1 MGTESTQ
8 KKKKDSIFD
17 LPANY
22 FDFASVLRLPSDTA
36 SSASDPHNVSLEL
49 DLGVGVPSTS
59 SQYAPIPNDNEIGNG
74 NGENEEEKQ
83 GKGMGMGMTMSRWSC
98 KTCTAEFSS
107 LQDQRSHFK
116 SDFHRFNVKR
126 RIVGRGPLNEEEFE
140 EVAQG
145 TILND
150 DDISSISGSDEES
163 DEPISCGSQPRTESV
178 NRSMSIKNQ
187 ILISLWSGEIVSI
200 WRSLLL
206 GDKEDLLPEHDNS
219 MVKENDAKGLCL
231 ADKEVIGRLR
241 SLVQKSGDQKN
252 LRVVLL
258 ASGGHFAGCV
268 FDGNNILAHKT
279 YHRYVVRAK
288 AGGRQSTKDST
299 GRAPKSGG
307 ASLRRYNEMALKKE
321 ILELLAAWKCHLDSA
336 LCIYIYA
343 PSINGQVFFGGENPP
358 LIHHDN
364 RVRRISF
371 TTRRPTLKEA
381 KRIYHQL
388 TCVYT
393 AERPEIQF
401 PNELEESPL
410 NSKKEKEDPKEF
422 NKTKIKTKN
431 KTEKASVPET
441 CSDLDHWESS
451 TISETS
457 DISNTVMVNQ
467 SGPLHEAARSGNAAR
482 TLELLEQESNPC
494 IKDDKGQ
501 TPYVLAA
508 DKETRNV
515 FRRFMAANP
524 NKWDWHAANVPS
536 PLTEEMEVSQAAKQA
551 EKDAKRKAK
560 AKEMKK
566 LRKSKQ
572 KAQAQS
578 TSLEVA
584 SVAVCYGQ
592 NAVSELLEKGKA
604 LPNMQSHAF
613 QEDLKKVQAME
624 REKRAAAA
632 EKRMLAS
639 SKNSGNVATAV
650 SSNVGSRDMSSD
662 IHCSCCAAS
671 LVGKVPFHRYNYK
684 YCSASCMHH
693 HREML
698 EDE

>member
-1 MGTESTQ
+1 MDTESTQKKRAETATESTQ
-8 KKKKDSIFD
+8 KKKKDNIFD
-17 LPANY
+17 LSANY
-22 FDFASVLRLPSDTA
+22 FDFASVLRLPSETA
-36 SSASDPHNVSLEL
+36 NPASDPHKVSLDL
-49 DLGVGVPSTS
+49 DLGVELPSTS
-59 SQYAPIPNDNEIGNG
+59 SLYAPIPNDNEIGNG
-74 NGENEEEKQ
+74 NGEIEEEKQ
-83 GKGMGMGMTMSRWSC
+83 GMGMGMNRWSC
-98 KTCTAEFSS
+98 KACTAEFSS
-107 LQDQRSHFK
+107 LQEQRSHFK

-145 TILND
+145 KFLND

-163 DEPISCGSQPRTESV
+163 DEPISCGSQAQTESV
-178 NRSMSIKNQ
+178 NRSMSLQNQ
-187 ILISLWSGEIVSI
+187 ILISLRSGEIVSI

-206 GDKEDLLPEHDNS
+206 GDREDLLPEHD
-219 MVKENDAKGLCL
+219 KQ
-231 ADKEVIGRLR
+231 VIGRLR
-241 SLVQKSGDQKN
+241 SLVQESRDQKN

-381 KRIYHQL
+381 KRIYYQL
-388 TCVYT
+388 TCVHT
-393 AERPEIQF
+393 AERPDIQF
-401 PNELEESPL
+401 PNELEEPPL
-410 NSKKEKEDPKEF
+410 ISSKREKEDPKEF
-422 NKTKIKTKN
+422 NKTKIKAKN
-431 KTEKASVPET
+431 KSEKASVPGT
-441 CSDLDHWESS
+441 CFDLDHWESS
-451 TISETS
+451 TISEIS
-457 DISNTVMVNQ
+457 DINNTAMVNQ
-467 SGPLHEAARSGNAAR
+467 SSPLHEAARSGNAAR

-494 IKDDKGQ
+494 IKDDKGR
-501 TPYVLAA
+501 TPYILAA

-536 PLTEEMEVSQAAKQA
+536 PLTEEMEASQAAKQA

-572 KAQAQS
+572 KAQDQS
-578 TSLEVA
+578 TRLEVA

-592 NAVSELLEKGKA
+592 SAVSELLEKGKA
-604 LPNMQSHAF
+604 LPNMQSHVF

-671 LVGKVPFHRYNYK
+671 LAGKVPFHRYNYK
-684 YCSASCMHH
+684 YCSSSCMHH

-698 EDE
+698 EDG

>member
-1 MGTESTQ
+1 MGTENSQ
-8 KKKKDSIFD
+8 KKKDSIFD
-17 LPANY
+17 LPAHY
-22 FDFASVLRLPSDTA
+22 FDSASLLRLPHDTA
-36 SSASDPHNVSLEL
+36 NSATASHKVSLDL
-49 DLGVGVPSTS
+49 DLGVS
-59 SQYAPIPNDNEIGNG
+59 SLDTPIPNETEY
-74 NGENEEEKQ
+74 GENEEEKQ
-83 GKGMGMGMTMSRWSC
+83 SMGTGMGVSMNRWSC

-107 LQDQRSHFK
+107 LEEQRSHFK

-126 RIVGRGPLNEEEFE
+126 RIIGRGPLNEDEFE

-145 TILND
+145 TFLKD
-150 DDISSISGSDEES
+150 DDISSISGSDEEL
-163 DEPISCGSQPRTESV
+163 DDPITCGWQPRTESV
-178 NRSMSIKNQ
+178 NRSMSMKNQ
-187 ILISLWSGEIVSI
+187 ILISLQSGEIVSI
-200 WRSLLL
+200 WKSLLL
-206 GDKEDLLPEHDNS
+206 GDREDLLPEHNNS
-219 MVKENDAKGLCL
+219 MVKENDAKSLAL
-231 ADKEVIGRLR
+231 ADKEVIRRLQ
-241 SLVQKSGDQKN
+241 SLVKESRDQKN

-268 FDGNNILAHKT
+268 FDGNNILSHKT

-288 AGGRQSTKDST
+288 AGGRQSSKDST
-299 GRAPKSGG
+299 GRMPKSGG

-336 LCIYIYA
+336 LCIYIYS

-358 LIHHDN
+358 LVYHDN
-364 RVRRISF
+364 RVRRMSF
-371 TTRRPTLKEA
+371 TVRRPTLKEA

-388 TCVYT
+388 TSVYT
-393 AERPEIQF
+393 AVRPEIHF
-401 PNELEESPL
+401 PNELREPPL
-410 NSKKEKEDPKEF
+410 NSKKGKEDATEV
-422 NKTKIKTKN
+422 NKTKIKSKN

-441 CSDLDHWESS
+441 CSDLDHQESS
-451 TISETS
+451 VTETS
-457 DISNTVMVNQ
+457 DIGNKATVNQ
-467 SGPLHEAARSGNAAR
+467 SSPLHEAARSGNAAR
-482 TLELLEQESNPC
+482 ILELLEQESNPC
-494 IKDDKGQ
+494 VKDDKGR

-508 DKETRNV
+508 DRETRNV

-536 PLTEEMEVSQAAKQA
+536 PLTEEMEASQAAKQA

-566 LRKSKQ
+566 IRKSKQ

-632 EKRMLAS
+632 EKRMLAL
-639 SKNSGNVATAV
+639 SKNSGNVSTAV
-650 SSNVGSRDMSSD
+650 SSNVGSRDMISD
-662 IHCSCCAAS
+662 THCSCCAAS
-671 LVGKVPFHRYNYK
+671 LAGKVPFHRYNYK
-684 YCSASCMHH
+684 YCSTSCMHH